1 MKIKILVLALT
12 VTCLLAFALPVS
24 SPAQIDTVKVKV
36 KRLLLDPSSKTP
48 VVVLESLKEK
58 KFIPIWIGKAE
69 ATSIAMELEHVKIP
83 RPNTHDL
90 IGKIVKGLGAAL
102 ERVTITE
109 LRDNTYYAVIT
120 LNLKGEKFLIDS
132 RPSDAIAIALRMG
145 APLYA
150 SPEVLAK
157 AGKLPAALGETGR
170 VQKIFGFHIQ
180 DLTAELAA
188 LFNLRAER
196 GVLVADVES
205 GGTASKA
212 GLQRGDIITNFNG
225 ETINNVGQLESF
237 LQKAKKPG
245 KLKMKLQRNGKP
257 VTVLMNLP
265 S

>member
-1 MKIKILVLALT
+1 MKIRFLMLALT
-12 VTCLLAFALPVS
+12 VTCLLASTLPVS
-24 SPAQIDTVKVKV
+24 SLAQIDTVKVKV

-120 LNLKGEKFLIDS
+120 LKLKGEKILIDS

-157 AGKLPAALGETGR
+157 AGKLPAALGETER
-170 VQKIFGFHIQ
+170 
-180 DLTAELAA
+180 AR
-188 LFNLRAER
+188 NLHMPAC
-196 GVLVADVES
+196 LYPAC
-205 GGTASKA
+205 
-212 GLQRGDIITNFNG
+212 LQPRPDRHSEG
-225 ETINNVGQLESF
+225 EG
-237 LQKAKKPG
+237 
-245 KLKMKLQRNGKP
+245 
-257 VTVLMNLP
+257 
-265 S
+265 